1 LRLAYGLAGSL
12 LIGDLDLMVATRRW
26 NGRETAIRSRSPG
39 SGAFSET
46 DLWSVTDRRLA
57 AEVAD
62 AVALRAQA
70 EAALLARLGE
80 AEAGPAAH
88 ARRHR
93 RRQ

>member
-1 LRLAYGLAGSL
+1 MTSL
-12 LIGDLDLMVATRRW
+12 LNPPAVSWLAVARDAVRAAA
-26 NGRETAIRSRSPG
+26 ETG
-39 SGAFSET
+39 
-46 DLWSVTDRRLA
+46 LWVLTDRQLA
-57 AEVAD
+57 AELAD